1 MKEILAIVGKVMA
14 IFGFAA
20 VVWKMGAYFEKKN
33 AKALSVEQV
42 VSVIQ
47 DEFKDYKEET
57 TVQYASLKRGQD
69 SIKNDIKSVVSNQ
82 KYFNDK
88 YIIHLQKD
96 QKWEE
101 AIEFLR
107 GLKPVVVNP
116 PKPLPDTSVVGM
128 INYKYNSK
136 GKSVPYQKITTYWV
150 GGKKIKADTIT
161 LKID

>member
-20 VVWKMGAYFEKKN
+20 VVWKMSAYFEKKN
-33 AKALSVEQV
+33 AKAVSVEEV
-42 VSVIQ
+42 VNVIQ
-47 DEFKDYKEET
+47 KEFKTYKEST
-57 TVQYASLKRGQD
+57 SIQYNLLKKGQD
-69 SIKNDIKSVVSNQ
+69 SIKDEIKAVVSNQ

-88 YIIHLQKD
+88 YIVHLQKD

-107 GLKPVVVNP
+107 GLKPVIINP
-116 PKPLPDTSVVGM
+116 PKPFPDTSVVGM
-128 INYKYNSK
+128 INYRYNSK